1 MDENI
6 RGVCSIEDT
15 AVKMGNFTMN
25 LADFENQNLE
35 TESTFNII
43 RRIFCSTIIAE
54 EIFRKIIF

>member
-25 LADFENQNLE
+25 LADFENQNWKQNLP
-35 TESTFNII
+35 SIL
-43 RRIFCSTIIAE
+43 SE
-54 EIFRKIIF
+54 EYSVQQLLQKKSSGK